1 MLKKKL
7 TVLQWISLLL
17 LCIGVVCVQLQPVDD
32 DVTTNSTKSLLS
44 KPIQRPWLGF
54 LAGVVA
60 CIMTGFAGIYFEKI
74 LKSTPQSIFI
84 RNIQL
89 GVIGI
94 VVGLI
99 TVGISDGASVQQKGF
114 FYGYDVFVWAVVVI
128 HGVGGIIVA
137 AVQKYAD
144 NILKGFAA
152 SGAIVIAAAIS
163 IYVLD
168 FHLSAQF
175 IVGSFL
181 VIVAIYM
188 YSKFIYRPPSLT
200 AAWVFRSCR
209 CCAFLWN
216 ITVIGVEQLTVYI
229 SAFDGAAAAYS
240 TSSFCCVFDRNVFG
254 CIVWI
259 CEICYDRREKTCVSD
274 VVEKLCET
282 LDRLILSIAT
292 LFYAD
297 DASYHGNATLFMV

>member
-7 TVLQWISLLL
+7 TVLQWISLFL
-17 LCIGVVCVQLQPVDD
+17 LCTGVVCVQLQPVGD
-32 DVTTNSTKSLLS
+32 DVKTNYAESSLS

-60 CIMTGFAGIYFEKI
+60 CVLTGFAGIYFEKI

-94 VVGLI
+94 VVGLV
-99 TVGISDGASVQQKGF
+99 TVGISDGASVHQKGF
-114 FYGYDVFVWAVVVI
+114 FYGYDVFVWAVVAI

-163 IYVLD
+163 IYALD
-168 FHLSAQF
+168 FHLSMQF

-188 YSKFIYRPPSLT
+188 YSKFIYRPPS
-200 AAWVFRSCR
+200 S
-209 CCAFLWN
+209 
-216 ITVIGVEQLTVYI
+216 
-229 SAFDGAAAAYS
+229 
-240 TSSFCCVFDRNVFG
+240 
-254 CIVWI
+254 
-259 CEICYDRREKTCVSD
+259 
-274 VVEKLCET
+274 
-282 LDRLILSIAT
+282 LS
-292 LFYAD
+292 
-297 DASYHGNATLFMV
+297 V